1 MQGLPEWSEDG
12 ERVRKEGRRRGA
24 GRVRGGGHRSGAP
37 PPLST
42 GSPAGRPGTA
52 PPGQSRAHQPGEG
65 RQYSATGALEDDLF
79 DGSSFLVGSSHA
91 DCAIIS
97 TDQESET
104 AFLHNGLFLKNI
116 SIDTNANLDTDEILL
131 DQSTIPKSD
140 GPEHTI
146 RLSVCVSCF
155 PL

>member
-1 MQGLPEWSEDG
+1 MQGLPERSEDG
-12 ERVRKEGRRRGA
+12 ERARKEGWRRGA
-24 GRVRGGGHRSGAP
+24 GRERGWSHRSGAP
-37 PPLST
+37 QPLST
-42 GSPAGRPGTA
+42 GSPEGQPGTA
-52 PPGQSRAHQPGEG
+52 PPGQTGESR
-65 RQYSATGALEDDLF
+65 RYSDSGALEDDLF
-79 DGSSFLVGSSHA
+79 EGSSFLVGSFHA
-91 DCAIIS
+91 DCAIFS